1 MKITSRKISENEI
14 KHQVKEYLDLKGW
27 FNFHLIA
34 GMGSYPGLVDR
45 IAVKGGRTLYLEIK
59 KPIGGKQSENQKL
72 FQENIEKAGE
82 EYFIIRNL
90 EDLIKGLEGGEEDGI
105 I

>member
-1 MKITSRKISENEI
+1 MKLTPRKISETEI
-14 KHQVKEYLDLKGW
+14 KHQVKQYLDLKGW

-59 KPIGGKQSENQKL
+59 KPIGGKQSKNQRI
-72 FQENIEKAGE
+72 FQERIEKAGGR
-82 EYFIIRNL
+82 YLLIKNL
-90 EDLIKGLEGGEEDGI
+90 DDLIEALEGELKC
-105 I
+105 